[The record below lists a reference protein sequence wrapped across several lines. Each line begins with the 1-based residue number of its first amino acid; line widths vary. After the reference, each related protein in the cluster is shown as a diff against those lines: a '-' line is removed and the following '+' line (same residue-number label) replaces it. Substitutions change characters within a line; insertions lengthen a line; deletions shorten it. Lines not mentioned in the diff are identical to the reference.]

1 MSRLSSDDRIVLLDI
16 ARRAISAA
24 VLENQILN
32 FPPENESLST
42 NGGAFVTLHREGR
55 LRGCVGQV
63 ESPDP
68 LSETVARSAIGAALH
83 DPRFS
88 PVRAEEVQGLE
99 IEISVL
105 SPPEPVAPE
114 SIVVGQHGL
123 IVVEGQHRGLLL
135 PQVAVERR
143 WSSEKFLEET
153 CNKAGLPREAWREPT
168 ARIFAF
174 EAEIFSG
181 ARH

>member
-1 MSRLSSDDRIVLLDI
+1 
-16 ARRAISAA
+16 
-24 VLENQILN
+24 
-32 FPPENESLST
+32 
-42 NGGAFVTLHREGR
+42 
-55 LRGCVGQV
+55 
-63 ESPDP
+63 
-68 LSETVARSAIGAALH
+68 
-83 DPRFS
+83 
-88 PVRAEEVQGLE
+88 
-99 IEISVL
+99 
-105 SPPEPVAPE
+105 
-114 SIVVGQHGL
+114 L